1 MTAQGRPG
9 GTPRGTRQ
17 HPSAGP
23 RTRSYSTWLKA
34 AAHPRDR
41 AGGPFATREMGLG
54 SLGPAR
60 GHVGAEKVAAKWQ
73 AISRASPRPGGG
85 RRARAARAAWLKSAA
100 HPRNRAGG
108 PLSTREMGLGSVGPA
123 RGHVGAGKVAA
134 KWRRIFTGARCRSG
148 GEVRRAGAAENGRA
162 PVRSHWEAVVHR

>member
-54 SLGPAR
+54 SVGPAR
-60 GHVGAEKVAAKWQ
+60 GHVGAEKVAAKWRRNLAREPSARGWPEGEGSASSMAEVGRAPAQ
-73 AISRASPRPGGG
+73 SRWGALRHPGDGAG
-85 RRARAARAAWLKSAA
+85 QRGTCTRARRC
-100 HPRNRAGG
+100 
-108 PLSTREMGLGSVGPA
+108 RESG
-123 RGHVGAGKVAA
+123 RKVA
-134 KWRRIFTGARCRSG
+134 RIFTGARCRSG
-148 GEVRRAGAAENGRA
+148 GEGRRAGAAENGRA